1 MDDRVLSGV
10 PRLRNRARRGRALG
24 LAAAVLAIAARA
36 HAQEGEGSRPTVI
49 VTDAGGKAFAIATQ
63 EFAGSGGADAA
74 KLRADIGAA
83 LDFSSVF
90 RSLDPA
96 AFLGPRQTAALSD
109 SLDCGSWR
117 QIGAD
122 AFLEGVASG
131 STIEVKAWDVARCR
145 TALSRS
151 YRVGGDPRRTAR
163 RIADDVVEAFTG
175 RRGVAS
181 TEITYVSSQSG
192 HPEIQVMD
200 ADGGSQRAATRNKTI
215 NAFPAWSPD
224 GNAIVYM
231 SYVYRRSPHLFR
243 IVRGGTEQPGRL
255 LQSLD
260 ATRAVYRGVYAPNG
274 TRLAA
279 VISVD
284 GAPEIFT
291 VDVDGRNLRR
301 LTNHKAIDVSPTWS
315 PDGARIAFV
324 SDRTGAPQVYVMNA
338 DGSGQRRLTFEGSYN
353 TSPAWSPDGRWIA
366 YETRV
371 GGEFDL
377 WLIDPEGSTNAPLV
391 TNPRTDESP
400 SWAPDSRKIAFH
412 SARRGKKD
420 IYIVDLDGQNARR
433 LTEGAGENT
442 QPCWGP
448 YPR

>member
-1 MDDRVLSGV
+1 MRWSPLRWVLCLATVIGSAE
-10 PRLRNRARRGRALG
+10 PAR
-24 LAAAVLAIAARA
+24 
-36 HAQEGEGSRPTVI
+36 AQEGEGGRPTVI
-49 VTDAGGKAFAIATQ
+49 VTDAGGKAYAIATQ
-63 EFAGSGGADAA
+63 EFAASGGADTA
-74 KLRADIGAA
+74 KLRSDIGAA
-83 LDFSSVF
+83 LDFSSLF

-96 AFLGPRQTAALSD
+96 AFLGPRRTGALSE
-109 SLDCGSWR
+109 SLDCASWR
-117 QIGAD
+117 SIGAD

-145 TALSRS
+145 PALSRT
-151 YRVGGDPRRTAR
+151 YRVGGESRRTAR
-163 RIADDVVEAFTG
+163 RIADDIVEAFTG

-181 TEITYVSSQSG
+181 TEIAYVSSRSG

-200 ADGGSQRAATRNKTI
+200 ADGASQRAATHNKSI
-215 NAFPAWSPD
+215 NSFPAWSPD

-231 SYVYRRSPHLFR
+231 SYLFRRSPHLFR
-243 IVRGGTEQPGRL
+243 IVRGGGEQPGRL

-260 ATRAVYRGVYAPNG
+260 ATRAIYRAVYAPSG
-274 TRLAA
+274 GRLAA

-291 VDVDGRNLRR
+291 VDADGKNLRR

-315 PDGARIAFV
+315 PDGTRIAFV
-324 SDRTGAPQVYVMNA
+324 SDRTGAPQLYVMNA
-338 DGSGQRRLTFEGSYN
+338 DGTGQRRLSFDGSYN
-353 TSPAWSPDGRWIA
+353 TAPAWSPDGRWIA

-371 GGEFDL
+371 GGQFDI
-377 WLIDPEGSTNAPLV
+377 WLIDPEGSTNAPIV

-400 SWAPDSRKIAFH
+400 SWAPDSRKLAFQ

-420 IYIVDLDGQNARR
+420 IYVVDLDGQNPRR
-433 LTEGAGENT
+433 LTEGGGENT